1 MGIFVMDIKG
11 ITILFLV
18 SVSSAFCASRKTSAN
33 QNELAILLTGG
44 ESFDEEEVPVEVLDT
59 NGSFICNLPQ
69 LSPYNYGH
77 TQSGLTACGF
87 MVPNCVKFVSGEWK
101 TVIENTLY
109 PRESHS
115 SWMNPEGGIH
125 LIGGDDTSS
134 TTEIVYENGTNIR
147 SFDLKYDTDR
157 ACSIELPE
165 MFILTGGSFRPFEA
179 ETKVSKYTK
188 SGWTEDLPDLN
199 EARKNHGCGF
209 FYNDDME
216 RVFLVVGGLGVDAGD
231 GAKYVSSTETMVEGG
246 FAWDFQKPLL
256 TGRYGLKGVSLP
268 DTIIMTGGYDDNG
281 PYNLDEVLMYDP
293 KYSDWFLIGRMTE
306 GRVGHGASLINMD
319 DVINYCN

>member
-1 MGIFVMDIKG
+1 MYEIN
-11 ITILFLV
+11 
-18 SVSSAFCASRKTSAN
+18 SSFF
-33 QNELAILLTGG
+33 LAILLTGG

-147 SFDLKYDTDR
+147 SFDLKYDT
-157 ACSIELPE
+157 E
-165 MFILTGGSFRPFEA
+165 
-179 ETKVSKYTK
+179 
-188 SGWTEDLPDLN
+188 
-199 EARKNHGCGF
+199 
-209 FYNDDME
+209 
-216 RVFLVVGGLGVDAGD
+216 
-231 GAKYVSSTETMVEGG
+231 
-246 FAWDFQKPLL
+246 
-256 TGRYGLKGVSLP
+256 
-268 DTIIMTGGYDDNG
+268 
-281 PYNLDEVLMYDP
+281 
-293 KYSDWFLIGRMTE
+293 
-306 GRVGHGASLINMD
+306 
-319 DVINYCN
+319 